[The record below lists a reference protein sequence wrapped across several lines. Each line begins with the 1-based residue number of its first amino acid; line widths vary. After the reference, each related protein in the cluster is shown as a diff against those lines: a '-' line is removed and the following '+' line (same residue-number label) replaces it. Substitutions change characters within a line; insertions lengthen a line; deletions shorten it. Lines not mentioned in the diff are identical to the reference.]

1 MVRGEREAAEPAVPN
16 GLRGDTLRPRAVAE
30 SPSRIPSFDTA
41 FQPFQDGTVGRHPTA
56 RVGDRAALIAT
67 CVISCL
73 DLPTGP
79 MSSPPCGRRV
89 SKCRAGVGTTSRRW
103 TPRPGTGGG

>member
-30 SPSRIPSFDTA
+30 SPSRIPPFDTA

-56 RVGDRAALIAT
+56 RVADRE
-67 CVISCL
+67 
-73 DLPTGP
+73 P
-79 MSSPPCGRRV
+79 
-89 SKCRAGVGTTSRRW
+89 
-103 TPRPGTGGG
+103 